1 MRVAIFTQDERLYLP
16 RAVGQVIQAMP
27 GDVSCVLLG
36 APMATHGGKWKGLKR
51 HLPVFGLIGAIKMGL
66 RVVGAS
72 LRGLL
77 GLDGKLGLGMSMD
90 HLARAHGIPVKSV
103 AKIKS
108 PDTLKFLEDHPADLL
123 VSVSCPQ
130 IIPGSIV
137 NMYPQGGINVHSAPL
152 PKYRGL
158 MPGCWVLFHGER
170 ETAVTVHELAEK
182 LDNGRIL
189 VQHSVPI
196 EDDETWSSLIKKT
209 KLAAGGALIEAIHG
223 VRDGTLDPQ
232 PNRDEDSTY
241 FSFPTADEA
250 KEFRRRGK
258 RMF

>member
-1 MRVAIFTQDERLYLP
+1 M
-16 RAVGQVIQAMP
+16 
-27 GDVSCVLLG
+27 LLG
-36 APMATHGGKWKGLKR
+36 APMATHGGKWKGFKR
-51 HLPVFGLIGAIKMGL
+51 HLPVFGLIGAFRMGL
-66 RVVGAS
+66 RVAGAS

-77 GLDGKLGLGMSMD
+77 GLDGKFGFGISMN

-108 PDTLKFLEDHPADLL
+108 PDTLKFLEEHPADLL

-130 IIPGSIV
+130 IIPGSIMS
-137 NMYPQGGINVHSAPL
+137 MYSQGGINVHSAPL

-158 MPGCWVLFHGER
+158 MPGFWVLYHGEK
-170 ETAVTVHELAEK
+170 ETAVTVHELADK
-182 LDNGRIL
+182 LDNGEIL

-196 EDDETWSSLIKKT
+196 SDNETWSSLIKKT
-209 KLAAGGALIEAIHG
+209 KLAAGGALIEAIYG
-223 VRDGTLDPQ
+223 VRDGTVESQ